1 MSEFEAIKPNFITQ
15 IIDKD
20 LEANKHD
27 GKIVT
32 RFPPEPNGF
41 LHVGH
46 AKSICLNFGISEFY
60 AGAACNLRFDD
71 TNPEKESQDFIDAI
85 QRDVEWLGGKWSGP
99 VRYASAYFDQIHGF
113 ALELIRKGK
122 AYVCSLT
129 AEEMTANRGT
139 LKTPGTNSPYRE
151 RTVDENLNLFERM
164 RQGEFAEGTHVLRAK
179 IDMASPNINLRDPIL
194 YRIRHAHHH
203 QTGEKWCI
211 YPMYDF
217 THPISDAIEGIT
229 HSLCTLEF
237 EDHRPLYD
245 WVLDNITIGCHPRQ
259 IEFARLNLNFTVTS
273 KRKLKQLVDQ
283 ELVEGWDDPRMPTL
297 AGMRRRGYTP
307 RSIRNFCNAIGVTR
321 SEGVVDVAMLE
332 FALREDLNERSP
344 RAMGVLKP
352 LRAVITNYPEGQVEQ
367 LVAPSHPQNPEM
379 GSREIPFAREVYID
393 EEDFREEANKHFKR
407 LVLGKEV
414 RLRNGYVIRCDEVVK
429 KADGSIDHLLCT
441 YDPDTLGKDPEGR
454 KVKGV
459 IHWVSAAHA
468 VDAEVRLYD
477 RLFNHENPDGN
488 KEEEFTSHLNPHSL
502 AVIAH
507 AKLEASLARPQAE
520 LPYQFEREGYFYLDP
535 VRSTGEKPVFN
546 RTVTLR
552 DTWAKV
558 EGGQD

>member
-20 LEANKHD
+20 LEANQHD

-46 AKSICLNFGISEFY
+46 AKSICLNFGIAEFY

-85 QRDVEWLGGKWSGP
+85 QRDVEWLGGKWAGP
-99 VRYASAYFDQIHGF
+99 VRYASAYFDQIHAF
-113 ALELIRKGK
+113 ALELIQKGK

-129 AEEMTANRGT
+129 AEEMTATRGT
-139 LKTPGTNSPYRE
+139 LKSPGTNSPYRE
-151 RTVDENLNLFERM
+151 RSVADNLDLFERM

-217 THPISDAIEGIT
+217 THPISDALEGIT

-245 WVLDNITIGCHPRQ
+245 WVLDNITIACHPRQ

-283 ELVEGWDDPRMPTL
+283 ALVDGWDDPRMPTL

-332 FALREDLNERSP
+332 FAIREDLNERAP

-352 LRAVITNYPEGQVEQ
+352 LRVVITNYPEGQVEQ
-367 LVAPSHPQNPEM
+367 LLAPNHPQRPEL
-379 GSREIPFAREVYID
+379 GSREIPFSREVFID
-393 EEDFREEANKHFKR
+393 VEDFREEANKHFKR
-407 LVLGKEV
+407 LILGKEV
-414 RLRNGYVIRCDEVVK
+414 RLRNGYVIRCDEVIK
-429 KADGSIDHLLCT
+429 TADGAIDHLLCS
-441 YDPDTLGKDPEGR
+441 YDPETLGKDPEGR

-459 IHWVSAAHA
+459 IHWVSAVHA
-468 VDAEVRLYD
+468 IDAEVHLYD
-477 RLFNHENPDGN
+477 RLFNHESPDGN
-488 KEEEFTSHLNPHSL
+488 REEDFTAHLNPHSL
-502 AVIAH
+502 CVIAD
-507 AKLEASLARPQAE
+507 AKLEASLASPQAE
-520 LPYQFEREGYFYLDP
+520 LPYQFEREGYFFFDP
-535 VRSTGEKPVFN
+535 VRSAGGKPVFN